1 MTRIAVMLA
10 ALVGA
15 LQSNPPAAGN
25 PQNGK
30 ELYVKYSCYAC
41 HGYDGHGGA
50 GARLVPMRMNL
61 PGFSAYIR
69 NPRQMPPYTAKV
81 LSDEQAAEMTDD
93 DRREFVRANLKL
105 LAAAA
110 ADQVR
115 ETDPDALTVLL
126 ERLSGQPAQPRE
138 ERRRGDRRKG
148 SDRRKSNL
156 GPPSSGDRRRGGDPR
171 GA

>member
-25 PQNGK
+25 LQNGK

-61 PGFSAYIR
+61 PGFTAYVH

-81 LSDEQAAEMTDD
+81 LSDARLVDLFAYIKSLPESPPAK
-93 DRREFVRANLKL
+93 NIPL
-105 LAAAA
+105 LSRII
-110 ADQVR
+110 DQ
-115 ETDPDALTVLL
+115 
-126 ERLSGQPAQPRE
+126 
-138 ERRRGDRRKG
+138 K
-148 SDRRKSNL
+148 
-156 GPPSSGDRRRGGDPR
+156 
-171 GA
+171 